1 MAGFLAASTAT
12 LFAAYGSAS
21 SLPKAHA
28 ASGGTVTLLMGSAPD
43 SLDPQ
48 FGYTTQAAEM
58 SWIQYIGL
66 TTYAHVS
73 GLAGSKVIPGLCTGL
88 PAVSHHGK
96 TYTCTLRKGLK
107 FSNGK
112 PVVASDFTYTVE
124 RAIKMPWGG
133 SGAFITPVIA
143 GGTAYSNGK
152 ANTIT
157 GIQTNNK
164 TGRIVI
170 HLTSAYG
177 PFENVLA
184 FPSLGLV
191 YPPDAPFTN
200 EPTNPPPGVG
210 PYLLTNIVPNA
221 SFEAVPNPRW
231 ASFHIPGIPS
241 GHVRVI
247 VKVNQSNIA
256 ASALAVLNNQADVFD
271 WADTIPGALLPQIQ
285 AHASNRYR
293 LEDLGGSTYYIFMNS
308 QEKPF
313 SNLLAREAVV
323 TALNEPA
330 FNRLGSG
337 TLKPGCFFLPKAVPG
352 HPAGPCPYSNKSF
365 TGNIAKARQLVQ
377 QSGMAGTNVTVWS
390 ETRTPR
396 QQWMTYYTQVL
407 NQIGFHATQKVIAD
421 HVYFT
426 TIGNLSLHP
435 QTGFADWNMDYP
447 HPVDFYLLV
456 TKLGILPTNSQ
467 NFGEVQDP
475 YVDNQVLK
483 LQGSPLTPA
492 IVAKWQALD
501 TYIAKKAYVAVYGY
515 QTFPFFTSS
524 RINWKTL
531 VISPLYGWDY
541 SSFTLK

>member
-1 MAGFLAASTAT
+1 
-12 LFAAYGSAS
+12 
-21 SLPKAHA
+21 
-28 ASGGTVTLLMGSAPD
+28 V
-43 SLDPQ
+43 
-48 FGYTTQAAEM
+48 
-58 SWIQYIGL
+58 
-66 TTYAHVS
+66 
-73 GLAGSKVIPGLCTGL
+73 
-88 PAVSHHGK
+88 
-96 TYTCTLRKGLK
+96 

-112 PVVASDFTYTVE
+112 PVVASDFTYAVE

-143 GGTAYSNGK
+143 GATAYSNGK

-164 TGRIVI
+164 TGKIVI

-210 PYLLTNIVPNA
+210 PYNLTNIVPNA

-247 VKVNQSNIA
+247 VKVNQTNVA
-256 ASALAVLNNQADVFD
+256 ASAESVLNNTADVFD

-285 AHASNRYR
+285 AHASSRYH
-293 LEDLGGSTYYIFMNS
+293 LEDLGGSSYFIFMNS

-313 SNLLAREAVV
+313 SSQLAREAVI
-323 TALNEPA
+323 TALDEGA
-330 FNRLGSG
+330 MNRLGSG

-352 HPAGPCPYSNKSF
+352 HPSGGKCPYANSSF
-365 TGNIAKARQLVQ
+365 SGNIAKAKRLVQ
-377 QSGMAGTNVTVWS
+377 QSGMAGTDVTVWGQ
-390 ETRTPR
+390 TRTPR

-435 QTGFADWNMDYP
+435 QTGFGDWNMDYP
-447 HPVDFYLLV
+447 HPIDFYSVLL
-456 TKLGILPTNSQ
+456 TKQAILPSN
-467 NFGEVQDP
+467 NENWGEVQDP
-475 YVDNQVLK
+475 FVDSQVVK
-483 LQGSPLTPA
+483 LQGLPLTPA
-492 IVAKWQALD
+492 VVAKWQALD
-501 TYIAKKAYVAVYGY
+501 TYVAKKAYIDVFGY

-531 VISPLYGWDY
+531 VISPLYGWDW